1 MHNKTL
7 FFQKKKV
14 INLCTGCHQT
24 PQLLTNVIPYKITL
38 ILLRF
43 QFEQT
48 NDFMTQ
54 FKVNTTTTKCTK

>member
-1 MHNKTL
+1 MHNKTP
-7 FFQKKKV
+7 FFQKKV

-38 ILLRF
+38 IPLRF

-54 FKVNTTTTKCTK
+54 FKVNTTTTKYTK